1 MVLHVKDGEVHL
13 EEVGDGVGLGTTV
26 LYGVYLGRVGEHR
39 DRKKV
44 LSVAIQV
51 GAQGDV
57 EDIRWSFPRIF
68 DFL

>member
-1 MVLHVKDGEVHL
+1 MVLDW
-13 EEVGDGVGLGTTV
+13 GLGTTV

-51 GAQGDV
+51 GYDDCRPSK
-57 EDIRWSFPRIF
+57 EF
-68 DFL
+68 